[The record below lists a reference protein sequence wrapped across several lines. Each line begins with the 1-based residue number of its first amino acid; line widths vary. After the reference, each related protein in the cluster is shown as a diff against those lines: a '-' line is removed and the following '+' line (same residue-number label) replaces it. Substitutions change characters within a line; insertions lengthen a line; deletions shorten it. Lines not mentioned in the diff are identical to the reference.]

1 MRIFEM
7 MFGKKKPQFAE
18 RIWLTTQGKI
28 NDLLSQL
35 RSNTERGLN
44 SVVVTHFQV
53 THQSLLEIFAKGGI
67 NCHVIKS
74 SSQFPSSMPDV
85 FNQKG
90 QILML
95 TSEAIPSFVARA
107 ISAQPKNATLS
118 PVSVNLIEHYP
129 LLERDQRVLDLDMF
143 WPMRL
148 EFTSYTSLDEPWL
161 SSFGVDRI
169 RNIFPKLGMDKE
181 EVLEHPMLIQSIQ
194 SAQKK
199 LARQVSHEQIC
210 ASCQEWV
217 RKNLNRG
224 A

>member
-1 MRIFEM
+1 LIH
-7 MFGKKKPQFAE
+7 
-18 RIWLTTQGKI
+18 
-28 NDLLSQL
+28 L
-35 RSNTERGLN
+35 RSDTERGHN
-44 SVVVTHFQV
+44 SVVVTHFQD
-53 THQSLLEIFAKGGI
+53 THESLLEILANDGL

-74 SSQFPSSMPDV
+74 SSQFPSGMPDV

-90 QILML
+90 QILVL

-107 ISAQPKNATLS
+107 ISSQPKSATLS

-129 LLERDQRVLDLDMF
+129 LLERDQRVLDLDMV
-143 WPMRL
+143 WPVRL
-148 EFTSYTSLDEPWL
+148 DFTCYTSLDEPWL
-161 SSFGVDRI
+161 SLFGVDRI
-169 RNIFPKLGMDKE
+169 RSMLPKLGMDKE

-194 SAQKK
+194 SAQKR
-199 LARQVSHEQIC
+199 LGRQVSHEQIC